1 MTNGL
6 YEAKRPMTVL
16 AGKYGHPLHPMLVT
30 VPVGAWI
37 ASLVFDAA
45 SRTVSGPDFLAQGSE
60 WLIGIGLIGA
70 LAAAVAGL
78 LDFYVIPAKTRVYRI
93 VVTHMSLNLVVIVAF
108 GFDFFWRYSQYHH
121 PGPVPLA
128 QLALSAAGIVFLAV
142 SGYLGGKLAYR
153 YGVRVADEQ
162 TQAHGYAG
170 RAGRRSEPSPP
181 AGRVTSTNPPA
192 ATSAR
197 SVQEHPE
204 WTAYSRPAQSAP
216 NAYADAYWR
225 RDTLPPFG
233 ESAS

>member
-6 YEAKRPMTVL
+6 YEAKRPMTML

-30 VPVGAWI
+30 VPIGAWM

-45 SRTVSGPDFLAQGSE
+45 SRTVSRPGFLAQGSE
-60 WLIGIGLIGA
+60 WLIGVGLIGA
-70 LAAAVAGL
+70 LAAAAAGL
-78 LDFYVIPAKTRVYRI
+78 LDFYVIPTKTRVYRI

-162 TQAHGYAG
+162 TQAEGYAG
-170 RAGRRSEPSPP
+170 RAGRRSEPSRPAVRVTNTSPAAAPP
-181 AGRVTSTNPPA
+181 AYSRQVPPD
-192 ATSAR
+192 
-197 SVQEHPE
+197 
-204 WTAYSRPAQSAP
+204 WTAYSRPAEPAP

-233 ESAS
+233 ESAP